1 MTGGRSKEPEQR
13 ASTRDDREQDLN
25 MKNGTR
31 ASPVHTLPLPSGL
44 PSYLTM
50 IGCREL
56 FAELPIDAA
65 LARRAVPSGY
75 SIKHLP
81 TNQAKLLF
89 LIQEC
94 QKGVLDG
101 VLLVRPLRMAQLWIE
116 LEGPEEVGPALPGT
130 TSSLP
135 TSYWY
140 ALPHQIDSVVACT
153 AFRVAGIDVQR
164 VVRIDTGGAAGS
176 PRRGEVVQDRSGDER
191 YGWDATTRPWA
202 APNVVTGRRWFYRDY
217 GRVLKRRSVGL
228 VVCRAAF
235 LGEGEIT
242 VTASPASA
250 IGRLGFISLH
260 GVSNAVEMD
269 CKAKI
274 RVGRP

>member
-1 MTGGRSKEPEQR
+1 
-13 ASTRDDREQDLN
+13 
-25 MKNGTR
+25 MKSGSR
-31 ASPVHTLPLPSGL
+31 ASPVHTLPRPRGL
-44 PSYLTM
+44 PSFLTM

-65 LARRAVPSGY
+65 LARRAVPSSY

-81 TNQAKLLF
+81 PNQAKLLF

-94 QKGVLDG
+94 EKGVLDG

-140 ALPHQIDSVVACT
+140 ALPHQMDNVVAST

-164 VVRIDTGGAAGS
+164 VVRIDTGGAAGA

-191 YGWDATTRPWA
+191 YGWEETSRLWDT
-202 APNVVTGRRWFYRDY
+202 PNIVTGRRWFYRDY

-242 VTASPASA
+242 VTASPQSA
-250 IGRLGFISLH
+250 IGRLGIASLH
-260 GVSNAVEMD
+260 GLSNAVQMN
-269 CKAKI
+269 CRAKI
-274 RVGRP
+274 RVGRI